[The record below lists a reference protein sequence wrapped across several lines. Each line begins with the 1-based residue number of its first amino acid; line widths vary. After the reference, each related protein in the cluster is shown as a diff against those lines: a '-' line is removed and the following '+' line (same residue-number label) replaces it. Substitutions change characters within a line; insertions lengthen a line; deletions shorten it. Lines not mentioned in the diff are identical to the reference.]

1 MIAPA
6 FGKVFAKTGTTI
18 DDTGLK
24 AQNFA
29 GYFDAASGRRHAYVV
44 YVNDV
49 GSVKSVADVIAVFE
63 DEGEI
68 SALLRADS

>member
-1 MIAPA
+1 M
-6 FGKVFAKTGTTI
+6 
-18 DDTGLK
+18 
-24 AQNFA
+24 
-29 GYFDAASGRRHAYVV
+29 V
-44 YVNDV
+44 YVNNV